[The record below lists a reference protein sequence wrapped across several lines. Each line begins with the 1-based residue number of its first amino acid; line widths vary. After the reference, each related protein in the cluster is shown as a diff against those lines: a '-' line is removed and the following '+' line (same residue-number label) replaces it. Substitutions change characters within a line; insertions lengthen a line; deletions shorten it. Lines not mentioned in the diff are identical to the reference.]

1 MPDAEEKRLPK
12 WPLRLAISLVL
23 VLDVFLV
30 VMLFVE
36 GAAGNVPMMVNS
48 VGIIVCCVLT
58 WRGIPRSR
66 WFLIAFFLWRVV
78 HIGVAM
84 SLHFGPG
91 DQRFG
96 GSLLLLALYVLTA
109 LLVASPLGR
118 SGMRVNGREHR

>member
-1 MPDAEEKRLPK
+1 MADAEGKRLPK
-12 WPLRLAISLVL
+12 WPLRLVLSLVL

-36 GAAGNVPMMVNS
+36 RAAGNVPMMVNS
-48 VGIIVCCVLT
+48 VGIIAFCVLI
-58 WRGIPRSR
+58 WRGVPWSR
-66 WFLIAFFLWRVV
+66 WLLIAFLVWRVA

-91 DQRFG
+91 DQRFS
-96 GSLLLLALYVLTA
+96 GSLLLVVLYVVTG

-118 SGMRVNGREHR
+118 SGMRAAT

>member
-12 WPLRLAISLVL
+12 WPLRLVLTLVL
-23 VLDVFLV
+23 VLEVFLV

-36 GAAGNVPMMVNS
+36 GAAGNIPMLANS
-48 VGIIVCCVLT
+48 VGLIVFCVLT
-58 WRGIPRSR
+58 WRGTPWGR
-66 WFLIAFFLWRVV
+66 WLLIVFLVWRVA

-96 GSLLLLALYVLTA
+96 GSLLLVVLYAVVG

-118 SGMRVNGREHR
+118 SRMRAAT